1 MKLNIQKAINTTI
14 IIILLLTYGFLLPTI
29 ITNSPTEFQIPLC
42 IIAAILLAFIYS
54 SIINVLQKLTQDR
67 PHSTTYS
74 SEKILDEL
82 GDIANSTLSLKV
94 LTQKTLKA
102 ILKDLHITQGAF
114 LLIDH
119 KAKKIVS
126 QQQGY
131 KHTPE
136 LSIEKIAKIKT
147 LAKDSVLFIKDLNE
161 GKTKQLFKKQQI
173 SVAVPLFVSS
183 TNHGIL
189 VLGKKQPKSTY
200 TKQDLKV
207 LDIFANQISM
217 SIQNSLDYEKIRQFN
232 TTLKEEI
239 KIATEKLTKANKKLR
254 HLDKLKD
261 EFVYV
266 ATHELKN
273 PVTAMKGYLS
283 MISEGSFGKV
293 PEKLQDPIHQIDQS
307 NQHLVKLVNNLLQI
321 ARTEVQP
328 LSVEVTK
335 VNICSVIE
343 KIIGG
348 VQPLA
353 DQKKII
359 INYVC
364 LENEIFV
371 KADPHRLEEVF
382 NNLITNAIKYSNKG
396 TITIK
401 YSVEANQ
408 VITHIKDEGIGIAK
422 KDQKRIFTRFFRV
435 EEQAAKGIPGS
446 GLGLFIVRQLLEKM
460 GGKIWFSSKLGKG
473 STFSFSLP
481 KAD

>member
-1 MKLNIQKAINTTI
+1 MKLNKQKAINTI
-14 IIILLLTYGFLLPTI
+14 IIVILFLAYDSLLPAI
-29 ITNSPTEFQIPLC
+29 NKSSSKEFQIYLNV
-42 IIAAILLAFIYS
+42 IIAILLTLFYNFINN
-54 SIINVLQKLTQDR
+54 IIQKFTQGK
-67 PHSTTYS
+67 PYSTTYS

-82 GDIANSTLSLKV
+82 GDIANSTLSLKT
-94 LTQKTLKA
+94 LTQKTLKT

-119 KAKKIVS
+119 KTKKVVS

-131 KHTPE
+131 KHTPK
-136 LSIEKIAKIKT
+136 LSIEKIDKIKT
-147 LAKDSVLFIKDLNE
+147 MAKNGVLFIKNLSN

-173 SVAVPLFVSS
+173 NIAIPLFVSS
-183 TNHGIL
+183 TNHGVL
-189 VLGKKQPKSTY
+189 VLGKKELKSVY
-200 TKQDLKV
+200 TNQDLKV
-207 LDIFANQISM
+207 LDIFATQISM
-217 SIQNSLDYEKIRQFN
+217 AIQNSLDYEKIRQFN
-232 TTLKEEI
+232 TTLKEEV
-239 KIATEKLTKANKKLR
+239 KVATEKLTKANKKLR

-283 MISEGSFGKV
+283 MINEGSFGKI
-293 PEKLQDPIHQIDQS
+293 PEKFQDPLHQIDQS

-328 LSVEVTK
+328 LSIEVTK
-335 VNICSVIE
+335 VNICEVIE

-364 LENEIFV
+364 LKNEIFV

-401 YSVEANQ
+401 YSAEENQ

>member
-1 MKLNIQKAINTTI
+1 MKLNKLNLINTITI
-14 IIILLLTYGFLLPTI
+14 IILFLTYDVIFSTIIDNSAKESQILL
-29 ITNSPTEFQIPLC
+29 SV
-42 IIAAILLAFIYS
+42 IAAVLITLSYYYLTNLLQRFTG
-54 SIINVLQKLTQDR
+54 NK

-82 GDIANSTLSLKV
+82 GDIASSTLSLKA
-94 LTQKTLKA
+94 LTQKTLKT
-102 ILKDLHITQGAF
+102 ILKDLHISQGAF

-119 KAKKIVS
+119 KTKKVVS

-131 KHTPE
+131 QHTPE
-136 LSIEKIAKIKT
+136 ISIGKIEKIKTMAKNG
-147 LAKDSVLFIKDLNE
+147 VLYIKDLND
-161 GKTKQLFKKQQI
+161 GKTKQFFKKQQI
-173 SVAVPLFVSS
+173 NIAIPLFISK
-183 TNHGIL
+183 TNHGVL
-189 VLGKKQPKSTY
+189 VLGKKELKNTY
-200 TKQDLKV
+200 TNQDIKV
-207 LDIFANQISM
+207 LDIFATQISM
-217 SIQNSLDYEKIRQFN
+217 AIQNSLDYEKIRQFN
-232 TTLKEEI
+232 ITLKEEVEV
-239 KIATEKLTKANKKLR
+239 ATEKLTKANKNLR

-283 MISEGSFGKV
+283 MIDEGSFGNI
-293 PEKLQDPIHQIDQS
+293 PEKLKDPIYQINQS
-307 NQHLVKLVNNLLQI
+307 NQYLVKLVNNLLQI

-328 LSVEVTK
+328 LSVDVTK
-335 VNICSVIE
+335 VNICDIIE
-343 KIIGG
+343 KIISG

-364 LENEIFV
+364 LKKEILV

-401 YSVEANQ
+401 YSAEENQ

-422 KDQKRIFTRFFRV
+422 KDQKKIFTRFFRV

>member
-1 MKLNIQKAINTTI
+1 MKPKELNLISGISLVLLFLISGALLSTI
-14 IIILLLTYGFLLPTI
+14 INFSTK
-29 ITNSPTEFQIPLC
+29 EFQTPLC
-42 IIAAILLAFIYS
+42 VFAIVLITLVYELIKKNTQKFS
-54 SIINVLQKLTQDR
+54 SNKPL
-67 PHSTTYS
+67 STSYS
-74 SEKILDEL
+74 SEKLLNEL
-82 GDIANSTLSLKV
+82 GDITNSTLSLKV
-94 LTQKTLKA
+94 LTQKTLKT
-102 ILKDLHITQGAF
+102 ILKALHISEGAF

-119 KAKKIVS
+119 QTNKIVA

-131 KHTPE
+131 QSTPE
-136 LSIEKIAKIKT
+136 LSIENIEVLKDIAK
-147 LAKDSVLFIKDLNE
+147 DGVLFIKNLKNDE
-161 GKTKQLFKKQQI
+161 TKKLFIDQKI
-173 SVAVPLFVSS
+173 IVAIPLFVSN
-183 TNHGIL
+183 TTHGLLI
-189 VLGKKQPKSTY
+189 LGKKTSRKKY
-200 TKQDLKV
+200 TNQDLKV
-207 LDIFANQISM
+207 LDVFESQISM
-217 SIQNSLDYEKIRQFN
+217 AIQNSLDYEKIRQFN
-232 TTLKEEI
+232 NILKNKVDE
-239 KIATEKLTKANKKLR
+239 ATEKLQKANKKLI

-283 MISEGSFGKV
+283 MIDEGSFGKI
-293 PEKLQDPIHQIDQS
+293 PEKLQDPLFQINQS

-328 LSVEVTK
+328 LSVDVTK
-335 VNICSVIE
+335 VNICNIIE
-343 KIIGG
+343 KIISG

-364 LENEIFV
+364 LEKEILV
-371 KADPHRLEEVF
+371 KADPERLEEVF

-401 YSVEANQ
+401 YSVEDDQ

-422 KDQKRIFTRFFRV
+422 KDQKKIFTRFFRV

-460 GGKIWFSSKLGKG
+460 GGKIWFTSKLGKG
-473 STFSFSLP
+473 SIFSFSLP